1 MKRKQGLSLSQSE
14 NRSEWGLGR
23 AFCGAVWRGVMPHL
37 GHRSY
42 ASMRKPNS
50 VAVAL
55 QLRSFFSFAKKQTP
69 AEVSSST
76 VHRSLS
82 IRIAKPSNLS
92 YIYIYI

>member
-14 NRSEWGLGR
+14 NRSEWGLER

-42 ASMRKPNS
+42 ASMRKPNP

-55 QLRSFFSFAKKQTP
+55 QLRQTVDKPTHRKNAVFS
-69 AEVSSST
+69 
-76 VHRSLS
+76 
-82 IRIAKPSNLS
+82 NN
-92 YIYIYI
+92 

>member
-37 GHRSY
+37 GRRSY
-42 ASMRKPNS
+42 ASMRKPNP

-55 QLRSFFSFAKKQTP
+55 QLRSFLALPKNKLP
-69 AEVSSST
+69 LRCLPRPCIEV
-76 VHRSLS
+76 
-82 IRIAKPSNLS
+82 
-92 YIYIYI
+92 YQFG